1 MNILEKFCRVSSGF
15 TLAEVL
21 VTLGIIGVVS
31 AMTVPTLMSNHQRTV
46 YVTQLRKVYS
56 EFQQAAISQINSQ
69 NAINLMEAG
78 VRSDAAMQTFIK
90 NQFNVVKDCTG
101 DPSDC
106 LADSYKNMDG
116 AAVTSYSD
124 TGAACFALAS
134 GATICA
140 KYAPFTLQYLKAS
153 DTNADGLDAVKKEF
167 TSKSAIGD
175 LIIDVNGKEGP
186 NILGR
191 DLFLA
196 GILADGTVVSEV
208 SAVMK
213 DTELCVMDP
222 DTGKGSCTNN
232 SCENA
237 TGLVSQGPAA
247 QCFDS
252 IIKNNWEMTY

>member
-69 NAINLMEAG
+69 NAINLMESG
-78 VRSDAAMQTFIK
+78 VRSDAAMRTFIS

-101 DPSDC
+101 TPSDC
-106 LADSYKNMDG
+106 LADSYKNMEG

-134 GATICA
+134 GAAICA
-140 KYAPFTLQYLKAS
+140 KYAPFTLVYLGEA
-153 DTNADGLDAVKKEF
+153 DPNADSIEDMKVQG

-213 DTELCVMDP
+213 DTEACVMDP